1 MRSGNITVTD
11 SKLTVVQF
19 TSSTSSGGVG
29 AVQANR
35 PVPTSC
41 LIYYFEVY
49 VKSGGEL
56 GRIGVGFAD
65 NNFNTTRQPG

>member
-1 MRSGNITVTD
+1 
-11 SKLTVVQF
+11 
-19 TSSTSSGGVG
+19 VG
-29 AVQANR
+29 AIQANR

-41 LIYYFEVY
+41 PLYYFEVY

-65 NNFNTTRQPG
+65 RRFRVNMLPG